1 MCRLVEGANRRKA
14 IYCGLIYGFLILM
27 VGLRHHTM
35 GVDLAGY
42 LKSYDRLHQMSWKEV
57 LGLESYLNY
66 EKGYIIFNKI
76 IAFFTFGNKQIFLL
90 SCTFLTV
97 FPVAYII
104 YKKSDDVLLSTVIYL
119 GLPVFLL
126 CFSGLRQSIALGICF
141 YALKFVEHKKFWHFL
156 ICVLFASFFHYTAMV
171 FLAVYFFYHL
181 QIPGKVRVIFLALFP
196 IVFLFRKQLFTLLSL
211 LFKKNAILTSTGAYT
226 LMIIFIMIYVFL
238 LIFFYGDKDPK
249 VNGYMN
255 VFFMACLSQIF
266 STVYDTAIRVG
277 YYFMFSLVLLLPMAL
292 MRLKDRRYAIL
303 IRYAVILCFV
313 IFFFDSALDSSW
325 ARAYPYYFFWQ
336 TIPY

>member
-1 MCRLVEGANRRKA
+1 MEGVKRRKA
-14 IYCGLIYGFLILM
+14 IYLCLVYGFLILM
-27 VGLRHHTM
+27 VGFRHHTM

-42 LKSYDRLHQMSWKEV
+42 LKSYERLHGMSFWEV
-57 LGLESYLNY
+57 LSLKSYLNY

-76 IAFFTFGNKQIFLL
+76 IAFFSFGSKQFFLL
-90 SCTFLTV
+90 ICSFLSL
-97 FPVAYII
+97 FPIAKTI
-104 YKKSDDVLLSTVIYL
+104 YEKSEDALLSTVIYL

-126 CFSGLRQSIALGICF
+126 QYSALRQGIALAICF
-141 YALKFVEHKKFWHFL
+141 WAMRFVEDKKFWRFL
-156 ICVLFASFFHYTAMV
+156 LFVVIASFFHYTAVV

-181 QIPGKVRVIFLALFP
+181 QIPGKIRVIFLALFP
-196 IVFLFRKQLFTLLSL
+196 IVFVVRKQLFTLFSL

-226 LMIIFIMIYVFL
+226 LMIIFIMIYIFL

-292 MRLKDRRYAIL
+292 TRLKDRRYAIL